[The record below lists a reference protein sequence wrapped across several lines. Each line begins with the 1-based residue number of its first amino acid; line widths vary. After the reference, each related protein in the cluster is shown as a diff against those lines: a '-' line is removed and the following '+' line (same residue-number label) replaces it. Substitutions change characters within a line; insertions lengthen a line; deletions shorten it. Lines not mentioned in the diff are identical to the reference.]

1 MFRIVNPEHLYL
13 YLLVPVFLLLFLL
26 MRKWKREAMGKLGD
40 TAVVARLMENV
51 SSSKPFLKFTLMML
65 AYCCMVFA
73 LARPQLGSRLEEV
86 KREGVD
92 VMIALDVSN
101 SMNATDIR
109 PNRLER
115 SKQAIY
121 RMIDQLQGD
130 RIGLIVFAGQAYVQ
144 LPITTDY
151 GAAKLFLSTVQT
163 NMVPT
168 QGTAIGAAI
177 EKAVEAFGDSTKH
190 NSAVVVITDGENHED
205 DAVEAAKSAA
215 AEGIVIHTIGMGSPD
230 GAPIPLSGG
239 NASTGFLQDKSG
251 STVITRL
258 NDTMLQEIADA
269 GKGKFVRATN
279 SDDGIGAI
287 LEEVKSMEKKEFA
300 SKLFTDY
307 EDQYQY
313 FAGLALLFLLLD
325 FMISERRSELLAR
338 LDLFGE
344 RGKRDNRGITNQ
356 QPLT

>member
-1 MFRIVNPEHLYL
+1 MFRIVNPEYFYM
-13 YLLVPVFLLLFLL
+13 YLLVPVFILLFLL
-26 MRKWKREAMGKLGD
+26 MRKWKRSAVRKLGD
-40 TAVVARLMENV
+40 MAVVSRLMDNV
-51 SSSKPFLKFTLMML
+51 SPAKQVMKFIFVIL
-65 AYCCMVFA
+65 AFCFMVFA

-101 SMNATDIR
+101 SMNAEDIR
-109 PNRLER
+109 PSRIER

-121 RMIDQLQGD
+121 RLIDQLQGD

-177 EKAVEAFGDSTKH
+177 DKAVEAFGDSTKH
-190 NSAVVVITDGENHED
+190 NSAIVVITDGENHED
-205 DAVEAAKSAA
+205 DALESVKKAAS
-215 AEGIVIHTIGMGSPD
+215 EGIHVHTIGMGSPD
-230 GAPIPLSGG
+230 GAPIPLSKGSISG
-239 NASTGFLQDKSG
+239 GFLQDKSG

-258 NDTMLQEIADA
+258 DDVMLQEIADA
-269 GKGKFVRATN
+269 GKGRFIRASN
-279 SDDGIGAI
+279 SDDGVASI
-287 LEEVKSMEKKEFA
+287 LEEIKSMEKKEFA

-313 FAGLALLFLLLD
+313 FVGLALLFLLLD

-338 LDLFGE
+338 IDLFGE
-344 RGKRDNRGITNQ
+344 RQNSKPGTK
-356 QPLT
+356 